1 MIHWKN
7 RFEMGWSLLEKMEA
21 ILSVETKMMY
31 LMQRRS
37 VSFSDFE
44 HDSRIYREEELVREA
59 LNVHLRC

>member
-1 MIHWKN
+1 M
-7 RFEMGWSLLEKMEA
+7 

-44 HDSRIYREEELVREA
+44 HDSRNIREEELVREV